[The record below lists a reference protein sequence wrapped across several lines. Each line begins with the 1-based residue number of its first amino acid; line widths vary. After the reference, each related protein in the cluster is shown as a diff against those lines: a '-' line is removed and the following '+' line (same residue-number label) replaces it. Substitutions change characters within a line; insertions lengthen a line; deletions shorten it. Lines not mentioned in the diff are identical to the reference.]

1 MKDQYNVHK
10 VIDAKRQWFIFGTA
24 QTFFSVLPFVSL
36 LICGLLFTSLNPE
49 NGFLFR
55 LFFHLNLAIAFGGF
69 WIWWIKAWE
78 QWDENFVIYL
88 RQIYNSRPA
97 NKKVTVEIN
106 LPEELDYNPSNM
118 VSFFFFFKNTFR
130 SLDVTRANMYNYGK
144 WHSNLSFDII
154 IHNKQT
160 KIYATFPR
168 KKYTQFLEG
177 MVRLFPG
184 VKIDIV
190 EDPYKDWP
198 SGWVEGQRVEGY
210 SDLCGFNFGLKTQG
224 FEPLFKASDLPT
236 KKGTSPLDN
245 MLRSIRDSITDEKV
259 ITQFVFRANGNSL
272 PYAQWQQQY
281 ADWRQELFDKYSPK
295 DANGK
300 LDSHAFEALLP
311 IDEKEINEA
320 TRWRTHQTLV
330 QTSVKIVALC
340 QKEQVNYMENMLE
353 KIGRV
358 YYGNTSPI
366 GDPGMEKKD
375 ITATNQKFFR
385 HNNGAPE
392 FQGVYDRYIFP
403 PTSFSIV
410 LDQFCEPIYNSMY
423 YQKENLYR
431 RKMLFKTLKGRDIS
445 AQWNGDKLLMDP
457 INGAGIFQFPTK
469 ATSMMT
475 FKDNFV
481 TAPSMRMHE
490 DVFNDGDE

>member
-24 QTFFSVLPFVSL
+24 QTFFGILPFVSL

-49 NGFLFR
+49 NSFLFR

-69 WIWWIKAWE
+69 WVWWVKAWE

-144 WHSNLSFDII
+144 WHSNLAFDLI

-198 SGWVEGQRVEGY
+198 SGWVDR
-210 SDLCGFNFGLKTQG
+210 K
-224 FEPLFKASDLPT
+224 
-236 KKGTSPLDN
+236 
-245 MLRSIRDSITDEKV
+245 
-259 ITQFVFRANGNSL
+259 
-272 PYAQWQQQY
+272 
-281 ADWRQELFDKYSPK
+281 
-295 DANGK
+295 
-300 LDSHAFEALLP
+300 
-311 IDEKEINEA
+311 
-320 TRWRTHQTLV
+320 
-330 QTSVKIVALC
+330 SVV
-340 QKEQVNYMENMLE
+340 
-353 KIGRV
+353 
-358 YYGNTSPI
+358 
-366 GDPGMEKKD
+366 
-375 ITATNQKFFR
+375 
-385 HNNGAPE
+385 
-392 FQGVYDRYIFP
+392 
-403 PTSFSIV
+403 
-410 LDQFCEPIYNSMY
+410 
-423 YQKENLYR
+423 
-431 RKMLFKTLKGRDIS
+431 
-445 AQWNGDKLLMDP
+445 
-457 INGAGIFQFPTK
+457 
-469 ATSMMT
+469 
-475 FKDNFV
+475 
-481 TAPSMRMHE
+481 
-490 DVFNDGDE
+490 